1 MRSKLQEKSYK
12 NLDMWK
18 FNSMVLNNGSLK
30 KLNRKI
36 KKYLETS
43 ENESTM
49 IKTYTMSK
57 SSCNRKFIVIPSYF
71 QKQEKSQV
79 NNLSSFLN
87 QLEEEQ
93 AITKVSRRIKEDQSR
108 NK

>member
-79 NNLSSFLN
+79 NNLIPKTTR
-87 QLEEEQ
+87 E
-93 AITKVSRRIKEDQSR
+93 RRTSKT
-108 NK
+108 